1 MRALPP
7 QRRADGNPA
16 LARHSKAC
24 RRHEGWP
31 QAPQREGPYRCERSQ
46 SARDRPKV
54 LQFIDAALRGSGL
67 VSDNPVSGPWGPHAR
82 SADLPGF
89 SHEVSNAE
97 PSQLGLAPSNFGTSC
112 QRSSSR
118 ETHGS
123 KMLIKPL
130 RIDATEYRFSVS
142 REVKMHSRI
151 SWFPVAVEQA
161 VAK

>member
-1 MRALPP
+1 MRKITKCQGSA
-7 QRRADGNPA
+7 QSIATY
-16 LARHSKAC
+16 C
-24 RRHEGWP
+24 R
-31 QAPQREGPYRCERSQ
+31 
-46 SARDRPKV
+46 DT
-54 LQFIDAALRGSGL
+54 SGQ
-67 VSDNPVSGPWGPHAR
+67 WGPHAR

-112 QRSSSR
+112 QRSSRR

-123 KMLIKPL
+123 KMVIKPL